1 MIQIAYGEWVAFSKP
16 EIDTSKS
23 LRAADSF
30 WVDVSA
36 RKGCS
41 NHWQSVGMLIFKN
54 LDSGW
59 SITYDLTS
67 CDKFPLGQDTSQIRQ
82 IPEEMTQ
89 DVDQDV
95 FVSIF
100 LGR

>member
-1 MIQIAYGEWVAFSKP
+1 
-16 EIDTSKS
+16 
-23 LRAADSF
+23 
-30 WVDVSA
+30 
-36 RKGCS
+36 
-41 NHWQSVGMLIFKN
+41 MLIFKN